1 MKQMIKYTL
10 AIATM
15 LLVTF
20 GAFAGGNATIIYKL
34 DGATSSAGGT
44 VTYSS
49 GTITVTPN
57 NGYYLEAADLTVYKT
72 INGQHAQTRNN
83 PSINAKLEVTA
94 SDPNADPS
102 TTTVY
107 TFTPLEDANYDYEI
121 TANFHQRISLT
132 DATVTTNGGTS
143 FVYTSEPIL
152 PEVTVVKNSTTLTKD
167 VDYKAFYKAETAT
180 GTITTDSINAGAKQ
194 IWVYGKGKYI
204 NQASIAYYTIEKAS
218 LTTVTLAQTE
228 PTYNGEEQT
237 VGISSVKAGDLVVSD
252 EWYEIDNSYPN
263 KGTNVGDYTVKVNA
277 KNVANNNFQGEAT
290 TTFEIKPKSIAET
303 TITLTQESFVYN
315 GQNQKPDVTEVKD
328 GQRAL
333 VLDQD
338 YTITANEGGTNA
350 GEYAVTI
357 AGKGNYNSQTSAIKN
372 FNITALETTPTVTLA
387 ETSFVYNGTERK
399 PGVTVTVVLTQGA
412 NPIELTT
419 DDYDVAYSDN
429 VNVGENMAKA
439 TVTLKRNYVGQNT
452 ATFSITPKSIANVT
466 ISDIEDQ
473 TYTGNAIQ
481 PTVVVKDGENT
492 LEKETDYTVSYS
504 DNVNAALSTAT
515 EHAPTVI
522 ITGKGNYDSQTT
534 AKKTFTIGKADPMLE
549 FSPAETSI
557 TIGKESEFTKPK
569 LTTTPE
575 GLSVTYASMNTEI
588 ATVNVSTGDITPVAA
603 GETEITAT
611 FAGNDNYNDG
621 IAHYLLT
628 VNPKTADL
636 KYSAESVEITY
647 GEEWTQPTLTN
658 PDNLEITY
666 ASSNTQV
673 ATVSEAGVVTIVA
686 AGETEISA
694 TSGDTKASY
703 HLTVKLANP
712 ELLWVDDD
720 QEVAEGMSYY
730 IGDYF
735 YGPKLKNPHQVKVKY
750 DSDDKKVAT
759 IDPETGV
766 IKVVGP
772 GDTKIKAIFESD
784 GRYSSQTVY
793 FVLVVK
799 EKYNLWVG
807 STQVSSENHKDIL
820 GDGHF
825 FFDEESKWL
834 VITSNTEPKVIES
847 RMSDLTIYINGG
859 SKLERIWFNNEG
871 NAENTGKLYFTS
883 YMNIPGSIDFSTSDA
898 NGVIS
903 GFSSIGLDEDA
914 FLYLLDPTDGSYT
927 GGKLVTKDGTTA
939 QVATIGQY
947 LKPLANGSTVT
958 FPSGKYDTEDLTNK
972 VIDNILNTLI
982 QHTGDSDEDDD
993 YFDSAE
999 SAIIL
1004 NNLNT
1009 TSGITLLMDNIEKGE
1024 LIPGSEEYAV
1034 KFRGGLTFMVPD
1046 GEGTITLN
1054 VKTEAGYKLML
1065 MIGQSEPKEI
1075 VQTEQGEVSFDY
1087 NVEKPTYCCLYL
1099 VQDAATSRGTRI
1111 GKRDKHHGSIQSVR
1125 VLAQKSSLNPLG
1137 EISGFPDS
1145 KTPEVEIGS
1154 EETTGIKEIKID
1166 NTTNDPVSDDN
1177 RWFDMQGRQ
1186 IEKPTKAGI
1195 YIQNRKKIVI
1205 R

>member
-1 MKQMIKYTL
+1 MKQMIKYTF
-10 AIATM
+10 AIVTM
-15 LLVTF
+15 LLVSLGAKADGKITVNGTVVYDVQGTSQNAYTSTEGTVSASIDNSRLVTLTITPAEGYFVMKDNITAVKTIDGSNAQTRTPGVNTPLDITGDDIVIGPTAKTYTF
-20 GAFAGGNATIIYKL
+20 TMPDNAYDVEVTVNFQAIIDITNATITLSETSYTYDGTEKKPSVSSVKL
-34 DGATSSAGGT
+34 SGAELNATYYTIDYSNNTNAGT
-44 VTYSS
+44 
-49 GTITVTPN
+49 
-57 NGYYLEAADLTVYKT
+57 
-72 INGQHAQTRNN
+72 
-83 PSINAKLEVTA
+83 
-94 SDPNADPS
+94 
-102 TTTVY
+102 
-107 TFTPLEDANYDYEI
+107 
-121 TANFHQRISLT
+121 
-132 DATVTTNGGTS
+132 ATVT
-143 FVYTSEPIL
+143 
-152 PEVTVVKNSTTLTKD
+152 VTGSGIYKN
-167 VDYKAFYKAETAT
+167 AATAT
-180 GTITTDSINAGAKQ
+180 F
-194 IWVYGKGKYI
+194 
-204 NQASIAYYTIEKAS
+204 TIEKAS
-218 LTTVTLAQTE
+218 LTTLTLAQTE
-228 PTYNGEEQT
+228 LTYNGQEQT
-237 VGISSVKAGDLVVSD
+237 VSISSVKAGDLVVSD

-263 KGTNVGDYTVKVNA
+263 KGTNVGEYTVKVNA
-277 KNVANNNFQGEAT
+277 KNVANNNFQGKAT
-290 TTFEIKPKSIAET
+290 TTFEIKAKSIADA

-328 GQRAL
+328 GERSL

-338 YTITANEGGTNA
+338 YTITNDGGTNA
-350 GEYAVTI
+350 GEYTVTI
-357 AGKGNYNSQTSAIKN
+357 AGKGNYNSQT
-372 FNITALETTPTVTLA
+372 TASKKFT
-387 ETSFVYNGTERK
+387 
-399 PGVTVTVVLTQGA
+399 
-412 NPIELTT
+412 
-419 DDYDVAYSDN
+419 
-429 VNVGENMAKA
+429 
-439 TVTLKRNYVGQNT
+439 
-452 ATFSITPKSIANVT
+452 ITPKSIANVT

-504 DNVNAALSTAT
+504 DNVNASLSTAT

-621 IAHYLLT
+621 IAHYMLT

-898 NGVIS
+898 SGVIS

-927 GGKLVTKDGTTA
+927 GGKLVTKDGATA

-982 QHTGDSDEDDD
+982 QHAGDSDEDDD

-1009 TSGITLLMDNIEKGE
+1009 TSGITLLMDNVEKGD

-1075 VQTEQGEVSFDY
+1075 IQTERGEVSFDY

-1145 KTPEVEIGS
+1145 KTPEVEIGN

-1166 NTTNDPVSDDN
+1166 NTTNDPVNDDN

-1195 YIQNRKKIVI
+1195 YIQNKRKVIVK
-1205 R
+1205 

>member
-1 MKQMIKYTL
+1 MKQMIKYTF
-10 AIATM
+10 AIVTM
-15 LLVTF
+15 LLVSL
-20 GAFAGGNATIIYKL
+20 GAKA
-34 DGATSSAGGT
+34 DGKITVNGT
-44 VTYSS
+44 VVYDVQGTSQNAYTSTEGTVS
-49 GTITVTPN
+49 ASIDNSRLVTLTITPAE
-57 NGYYLEAADLTVYKT
+57 GYFVMKDNISAVKT
-72 INGQHAQTRNN
+72 IDGSYAQTRTPGVNT
-83 PSINAKLEVTA
+83 PLDITGDDIVIGPTAKT
-94 SDPNADPS
+94 
-102 TTTVY
+102 Y
-107 TFTPLEDANYDYEI
+107 TFTMPDNAYDVEVTVNFQAIIDI
-121 TANFHQRISLT
+121 TNASITLSETSYTYDGTEKKPSVSSVKLSGAELNATYYTIDYSNNT
-132 DATVTTNGGTS
+132 NAGTATVT
-143 FVYTSEPIL
+143 
-152 PEVTVVKNSTTLTKD
+152 VTGSGIYKN
-167 VDYKAFYKAETAT
+167 AATAT
-180 GTITTDSINAGAKQ
+180 F
-194 IWVYGKGKYI
+194 
-204 NQASIAYYTIEKAS
+204 TIEKAS
-218 LTTVTLAQTE
+218 LTTLTLAQTE
-228 PTYNGEEQT
+228 LTYNGQEQT
-237 VGISSVKAGDLVVSD
+237 VSISSVKAGDLVVSD

-263 KGTNVGDYTVKVNA
+263 KGTNVGEYTVKVNA

-290 TTFEIKPKSIAET
+290 TTFEIKAKSIADA

-328 GQRAL
+328 GERSL

-338 YTITANEGGTNA
+338 YTITNDGGTNA
-350 GEYAVTI
+350 GEYTVTI
-357 AGKGNYNSQTSAIKN
+357 AGKGNYNSQT
-372 FNITALETTPTVTLA
+372 TASKKFT
-387 ETSFVYNGTERK
+387 
-399 PGVTVTVVLTQGA
+399 
-412 NPIELTT
+412 
-419 DDYDVAYSDN
+419 
-429 VNVGENMAKA
+429 
-439 TVTLKRNYVGQNT
+439 
-452 ATFSITPKSIANVT
+452 ITPKSIANVT

-504 DNVNAALSTAT
+504 DNVNASLSTAT

-621 IAHYLLT
+621 IAHYMLT

-898 NGVIS
+898 SGVIS

-927 GGKLVTKDGTTA
+927 GGKLVTKDGATA

-982 QHTGDSDEDDD
+982 QHAGDSDEDDD

-1009 TSGITLLMDNIEKGE
+1009 TSDITLLMDNVEKGD

-1075 VQTEQGEVSFDY
+1075 IQTERGEVSFDY

-1166 NTTNDPVSDDN
+1166 NTTNDPVNDDN

-1195 YIQNRKKIVI
+1195 YIQNKRKVIVK
-1205 R
+1205 

>member
-1 MKQMIKYTL
+1 MKQMIKYTF
-10 AIATM
+10 AIVTM
-15 LLVTF
+15 LLVSL
-20 GAFAGGNATIIYKL
+20 GAKA
-34 DGATSSAGGT
+34 DGKITVNGT
-44 VTYSS
+44 VVYDVQGTSQNAYTSTEGTVS
-49 GTITVTPN
+49 ASIDNSRLVTLTITPAE
-57 NGYYLEAADLTVYKT
+57 GYFVMKDNITAVKT
-72 INGQHAQTRNN
+72 IDGSYAQTRTPGVNT
-83 PSINAKLEVTA
+83 PLDITGDDVVIGPTAKT
-94 SDPNADPS
+94 
-102 TTTVY
+102 Y
-107 TFTPLEDANYDYEI
+107 TFTMPDNAYDVEVTVDFLAIIDI
-121 TANFHQRISLT
+121 TNASITLSETSYTYDGTEKKPSISSVKLSGGELNAT
-132 DATVTTNGGTS
+132 YYTIDYSNNTNAGTATVT
-143 FVYTSEPIL
+143 
-152 PEVTVVKNSTTLTKD
+152 VTGSGIYKN
-167 VDYKAFYKAETAT
+167 AATAT
-180 GTITTDSINAGAKQ
+180 F
-194 IWVYGKGKYI
+194 
-204 NQASIAYYTIEKAS
+204 TIEKAN
-218 LTTVTLAQTE
+218 LTTVTLAQTDL
-228 PTYNGEEQT
+228 TYNGEEQT
-237 VGISSVKAGDLVVSD
+237 VGINSVKAGDLVVSD

-290 TTFEIKPKSIAET
+290 TTFEIKSKSIANA

-315 GQNQKPDVTEVKD
+315 GQDQKPDVIEVKD

-338 YTITANEGGTNA
+338 YTITNDGGTNV
-350 GEYAVTI
+350 GEYTVTI
-357 AGKGNYNSQTSAIKN
+357 AGKGNYDSQT
-372 FNITALETTPTVTLA
+372 TASKKFT
-387 ETSFVYNGTERK
+387 
-399 PGVTVTVVLTQGA
+399 
-412 NPIELTT
+412 
-419 DDYDVAYSDN
+419 
-429 VNVGENMAKA
+429 
-439 TVTLKRNYVGQNT
+439 
-452 ATFSITPKSIANVT
+452 ITPKSIANVT

-549 FSPAETSI
+549 FSPTETSI

-569 LTTTPE
+569 LSTTPE

-588 ATVNVSTGDITPVAA
+588 ATVNASTGDITPVAA

-621 IAHYLLT
+621 IAHYMLT

-898 NGVIS
+898 SGVIS

-914 FLYLLDPTDGSYT
+914 FLYLLDPTEGSYT
-927 GGKLVTKDGTTA
+927 GGKLVTKDGATA

-972 VIDNILNTLI
+972 VVDNILNTLI

-1075 VQTEQGEVSFDY
+1075 VQTELGEVSFDY

-1099 VQDAATSRGTRI
+1099 VQDAAASRGTRI

-1166 NTTNDPVSDDN
+1166 NTTNDPVNDDN

>member
-1 MKQMIKYTL
+1 MKQMMKYTF
-10 AIATM
+10 AIVTL
-15 LLVTF
+15 LLVSLGAKADGKITVNGTVVYDVQGTSQNAYTSTEGTVSASIDNSRVVTLTITPAEGYFVMKDNITAVKTIDGSNAQTRTPGVNTPLDITGDDVVIGPTAKTYTF
-20 GAFAGGNATIIYKL
+20 TMPDNVYDVEVTVNFQAIIDITNATITLSETSYTYDGTEKKPSVSSVKL
-34 DGATSSAGGT
+34 SGAELNATYYTIGYSNNTNAGT
-44 VTYSS
+44 
-49 GTITVTPN
+49 
-57 NGYYLEAADLTVYKT
+57 
-72 INGQHAQTRNN
+72 
-83 PSINAKLEVTA
+83 
-94 SDPNADPS
+94 
-102 TTTVY
+102 
-107 TFTPLEDANYDYEI
+107 
-121 TANFHQRISLT
+121 
-132 DATVTTNGGTS
+132 ATVT
-143 FVYTSEPIL
+143 
-152 PEVTVVKNSTTLTKD
+152 VTGSGIYKN
-167 VDYKAFYKAETAT
+167 AATAT
-180 GTITTDSINAGAKQ
+180 F
-194 IWVYGKGKYI
+194 
-204 NQASIAYYTIEKAS
+204 TIEKAN
-218 LTTVTLAQTE
+218 LTTVTLAQTDL
-228 PTYNGEEQT
+228 TYNGEEQT

-290 TTFEIKPKSIAET
+290 TTFEIKPKSIAEA

-350 GEYAVTI
+350 GEYTVTI
-357 AGKGNYNSQTSAIKN
+357 AGKGNYNSQT
-372 FNITALETTPTVTLA
+372 TASKKFT
-387 ETSFVYNGTERK
+387 
-399 PGVTVTVVLTQGA
+399 
-412 NPIELTT
+412 
-419 DDYDVAYSDN
+419 
-429 VNVGENMAKA
+429 
-439 TVTLKRNYVGQNT
+439 
-452 ATFSITPKSIANVT
+452 ITPKSIANVT

-621 IAHYLLT
+621 IAHYMLT

-898 NGVIS
+898 SGVIS

-914 FLYLLDPTDGSYT
+914 FLYLLDPTEGSYT
-927 GGKLVTKDGTTA
+927 GGKLVTKDGATA

-999 SAIIL
+999 SAIVL

-1166 NTTNDPVSDDN
+1166 NTTNDPVNEDN

>member
-1 MKQMIKYTL
+1 MKQMIKYTF
-10 AIATM
+10 AIVTM
-15 LLVTF
+15 LLVSL
-20 GAFAGGNATIIYKL
+20 GAKA
-34 DGATSSAGGT
+34 DGKITVNGT
-44 VTYSS
+44 VVYDVQGTSQNAYTSTEGTVS
-49 GTITVTPN
+49 ASIDNSRLVTLTITPAE
-57 NGYYLEAADLTVYKT
+57 GYFVMKDNISAVKT
-72 INGQHAQTRNN
+72 IDGSYAQTRTPGVNT
-83 PSINAKLEVTA
+83 PLDITGDDIVIGPTAKT
-94 SDPNADPS
+94 
-102 TTTVY
+102 Y
-107 TFTPLEDANYDYEI
+107 TFTMPDNAYDVEVTVNFQAIIDI
-121 TANFHQRISLT
+121 TNASITLSETSYTYDGTEKKPSVSSVKLSGAELNATYYTIDYSNNT
-132 DATVTTNGGTS
+132 NAGTATVT
-143 FVYTSEPIL
+143 
-152 PEVTVVKNSTTLTKD
+152 VTGSGIYKN
-167 VDYKAFYKAETAT
+167 AATAT
-180 GTITTDSINAGAKQ
+180 F
-194 IWVYGKGKYI
+194 
-204 NQASIAYYTIEKAS
+204 TIEKAS
-218 LTTVTLAQTE
+218 LTTLTLAQTE
-228 PTYNGEEQT
+228 LTYNGQEQT
-237 VGISSVKAGDLVVSD
+237 VSISSVKAGDLVVSD

-263 KGTNVGDYTVKVNA
+263 KGTNVGEYTVKVNA

-290 TTFEIKPKSIAET
+290 TTFEIKAKSIADA

-328 GQRAL
+328 GERSL

-338 YTITANEGGTNA
+338 YTITNDGGTNA
-350 GEYAVTI
+350 GEYTVTI
-357 AGKGNYNSQTSAIKN
+357 AGKGNYNSQT
-372 FNITALETTPTVTLA
+372 TASKKFT
-387 ETSFVYNGTERK
+387 
-399 PGVTVTVVLTQGA
+399 
-412 NPIELTT
+412 
-419 DDYDVAYSDN
+419 
-429 VNVGENMAKA
+429 
-439 TVTLKRNYVGQNT
+439 
-452 ATFSITPKSIANVT
+452 ITPKSIANVT

-504 DNVNAALSTAT
+504 DNVNASLSTAT

-621 IAHYLLT
+621 IAHYMLT

-898 NGVIS
+898 SGVIS

-927 GGKLVTKDGTTA
+927 GGKLVTKDGATA

-982 QHTGDSDEDDD
+982 QHAGDSDEDDD

-1009 TSGITLLMDNIEKGE
+1009 TSDITLLMDNVEKGD

-1075 VQTEQGEVSFDY
+1075 IQTERGEVSFDY

-1145 KTPEVEIGS
+1145 KTPEVEIGN

-1166 NTTNDPVSDDN
+1166 NTTNDPVNDDN

-1195 YIQNRKKIVI
+1195 YIQNKRKVIVK
-1205 R
+1205 

>member
-1 MKQMIKYTL
+1 MKQMMKYTFAIVTLLLVSLGAKADGKITVNGTVVYDVQGTSQNAYTSTEGTVSASIDNSRVVTLTITPAEGYFVMKDNISAVKTIDGSYAQTRTPGVNTPLDITGDDIVIGPTAKTYTFTMPDNAYDVEVTVDFL
-10 AIATM
+10 AIIDIT
-15 LLVTF
+15 
-20 GAFAGGNATIIYKL
+20 NATITLSETSYTYDGTEKKPSVSSVKL
-34 DGATSSAGGT
+34 SGAELNATYYTIDYSNNTNAGT
-44 VTYSS
+44 
-49 GTITVTPN
+49 
-57 NGYYLEAADLTVYKT
+57 
-72 INGQHAQTRNN
+72 
-83 PSINAKLEVTA
+83 
-94 SDPNADPS
+94 
-102 TTTVY
+102 
-107 TFTPLEDANYDYEI
+107 
-121 TANFHQRISLT
+121 
-132 DATVTTNGGTS
+132 ATVT
-143 FVYTSEPIL
+143 
-152 PEVTVVKNSTTLTKD
+152 VTGSGIYKNAS
-167 VDYKAFYKAETAT
+167 TAT
-180 GTITTDSINAGAKQ
+180 F
-194 IWVYGKGKYI
+194 
-204 NQASIAYYTIEKAS
+204 TIEKAS
-218 LTTVTLAQTE
+218 LTTLTLAQTE
-228 PTYNGEEQT
+228 LTYNGQEQT
-237 VGISSVKAGDLVVSD
+237 VSISSVKAGDLVVSD

-263 KGTNVGDYTVKVNA
+263 KGTNVGEYTVKVNA

-290 TTFEIKPKSIAET
+290 TTFEIKAKSIADA

-328 GQRAL
+328 GERSL

-338 YTITANEGGTNA
+338 YTITNDGGTNA
-350 GEYAVTI
+350 GEYTVTI
-357 AGKGNYNSQTSAIKN
+357 AGKGNYNSQT
-372 FNITALETTPTVTLA
+372 TASKKFT
-387 ETSFVYNGTERK
+387 
-399 PGVTVTVVLTQGA
+399 
-412 NPIELTT
+412 
-419 DDYDVAYSDN
+419 
-429 VNVGENMAKA
+429 
-439 TVTLKRNYVGQNT
+439 
-452 ATFSITPKSIANVT
+452 ITPKSIANVT

-504 DNVNAALSTAT
+504 DNVNASLSTAT

-621 IAHYLLT
+621 IAHYMLT

-898 NGVIS
+898 SGVIS

-927 GGKLVTKDGTTA
+927 GGKLVTKDGATA

-982 QHTGDSDEDDD
+982 QHAGDSDEDDD

-1009 TSGITLLMDNIEKGE
+1009 TSGITLLMDNVEKGD

-1075 VQTEQGEVSFDY
+1075 IQTERGEVSFDY

-1145 KTPEVEIGS
+1145 KTPEVEIGN

-1166 NTTNDPVSDDN
+1166 NTTNDPVNDDN

-1195 YIQNRKKIVI
+1195 YIQNKRKVIVK
-1205 R
+1205 

>member
-1 MKQMIKYTL
+1 MKQMIKYTF
-10 AIATM
+10 AIVTM
-15 LLVTF
+15 LLVSLGAKADGKITVNGTVVYDVQGTSQNAYTSTEGTVSASIDNSRLVTLTITPAEGYFVMKDNITAVKTIDGSNAQTRTPGINTPLAITGDDVVIGPTAKTYTF
-20 GAFAGGNATIIYKL
+20 TMPDNAYDVEVTVDFLAIIDITNATITLSETSYTYDGTEKKPSVSSVKL
-34 DGATSSAGGT
+34 SGGELNATYYTIDYSNNTNAGT
-44 VTYSS
+44 
-49 GTITVTPN
+49 
-57 NGYYLEAADLTVYKT
+57 
-72 INGQHAQTRNN
+72 
-83 PSINAKLEVTA
+83 
-94 SDPNADPS
+94 
-102 TTTVY
+102 
-107 TFTPLEDANYDYEI
+107 
-121 TANFHQRISLT
+121 
-132 DATVTTNGGTS
+132 ATVT
-143 FVYTSEPIL
+143 
-152 PEVTVVKNSTTLTKD
+152 VTGSGIYKN
-167 VDYKAFYKAETAT
+167 AATAT
-180 GTITTDSINAGAKQ
+180 F
-194 IWVYGKGKYI
+194 
-204 NQASIAYYTIEKAS
+204 TIEKAN
-218 LTTVTLAQTE
+218 LTTVTLAQTDL
-228 PTYNGEEQT
+228 TYNGEEQT

-290 TTFEIKPKSIAET
+290 TTFEIKPKSIAEA

-350 GEYAVTI
+350 GEYTVTI
-357 AGKGNYNSQTSAIKN
+357 AGKGNYNSQT
-372 FNITALETTPTVTLA
+372 TASKKFT
-387 ETSFVYNGTERK
+387 
-399 PGVTVTVVLTQGA
+399 
-412 NPIELTT
+412 
-419 DDYDVAYSDN
+419 
-429 VNVGENMAKA
+429 
-439 TVTLKRNYVGQNT
+439 
-452 ATFSITPKSIANVT
+452 ITPKSIANVT

-621 IAHYLLT
+621 IAHYMLT

-673 ATVSEAGVVTIVA
+673 ATVSEADVVTIVA

-898 NGVIS
+898 SGVIS

-927 GGKLVTKDGTTA
+927 GGKLVTKDGATA

-1166 NTTNDPVSDDN
+1166 NTTNDPVNDDN

-1195 YIQNRKKIVI
+1195 YIQNKRKVIVK
-1205 R
+1205 

>member
-1 MKQMIKYTL
+1 MKQMIKYTF
-10 AIATM
+10 AIVTM
-15 LLVTF
+15 LLVSLGAKADGKITVNGTVVYDVQGTSQNAYTSTEGTVSASIDNSRLVTLTITPAEGYFVMKDNITAVKTIDGSNAQTRTPGINTPLAITGDDVVIGPTAKTYTF
-20 GAFAGGNATIIYKL
+20 TMPDNAYDVEVTVDFLAIIDITNATITLSETSYTYDGTEKKPSVSSVKL
-34 DGATSSAGGT
+34 SGGELNATYYTIDYSNNTNAGT
-44 VTYSS
+44 
-49 GTITVTPN
+49 
-57 NGYYLEAADLTVYKT
+57 
-72 INGQHAQTRNN
+72 
-83 PSINAKLEVTA
+83 
-94 SDPNADPS
+94 
-102 TTTVY
+102 
-107 TFTPLEDANYDYEI
+107 
-121 TANFHQRISLT
+121 
-132 DATVTTNGGTS
+132 ATVT
-143 FVYTSEPIL
+143 
-152 PEVTVVKNSTTLTKD
+152 VTGSGIYKN
-167 VDYKAFYKAETAT
+167 AATAT
-180 GTITTDSINAGAKQ
+180 F
-194 IWVYGKGKYI
+194 
-204 NQASIAYYTIEKAS
+204 TIEKAN
-218 LTTVTLAQTE
+218 LTTVTLAQTDL
-228 PTYNGEEQT
+228 TYNGEEQT

-290 TTFEIKPKSIAET
+290 TTFEIKPKSIAEA

-350 GEYAVTI
+350 GEYTVTI
-357 AGKGNYNSQTSAIKN
+357 AGKGNYNSQT
-372 FNITALETTPTVTLA
+372 TASKKFT
-387 ETSFVYNGTERK
+387 
-399 PGVTVTVVLTQGA
+399 
-412 NPIELTT
+412 
-419 DDYDVAYSDN
+419 
-429 VNVGENMAKA
+429 
-439 TVTLKRNYVGQNT
+439 
-452 ATFSITPKSIANVT
+452 ITPKSIANVT

-621 IAHYLLT
+621 IAHYMLT

-898 NGVIS
+898 SGVIS

-914 FLYLLDPTDGSYT
+914 FLYLLDPTEGSYT
-927 GGKLVTKDGTTA
+927 GGKLVTKDGATA

-1195 YIQNRKKIVI
+1195 YIQNKRKVIVK
-1205 R
+1205 

>member
-1 MKQMIKYTL
+1 MKQMIKYTF
-10 AIATM
+10 AIVTM
-15 LLVTF
+15 LLVSL
-20 GAFAGGNATIIYKL
+20 GAKA
-34 DGATSSAGGT
+34 DGKITVNGT
-44 VTYSS
+44 VVYDVKGTSQNAYTSTEGTVS
-49 GTITVTPN
+49 ASIDNSRLVTLTITPAE
-57 NGYYLEAADLTVYKT
+57 GYFVMKDNITAVKT
-72 INGQHAQTRNN
+72 IDGSKAQTRT
-83 PSINAKLEVTA
+83 PGVSTPLDITGDDIVIGPTAKT
-94 SDPNADPS
+94 
-102 TTTVY
+102 Y
-107 TFTPLEDANYDYEI
+107 TFTMPDNAYDVEVTVDFQAIIDI
-121 TANFHQRISLT
+121 TNASITLSETSYTYDGTEKKPSVSSVKLSGAELNATYYTIDYSNNT
-132 DATVTTNGGTS
+132 NAGTATVT
-143 FVYTSEPIL
+143 
-152 PEVTVVKNSTTLTKD
+152 VTGSGIYKN
-167 VDYKAFYKAETAT
+167 AATAT
-180 GTITTDSINAGAKQ
+180 F
-194 IWVYGKGKYI
+194 
-204 NQASIAYYTIEKAS
+204 TIEKAS
-218 LTTVTLAQTE
+218 LTTLTLAQTE
-228 PTYNGEEQT
+228 LTYNGQEQT
-237 VGISSVKAGDLVVSD
+237 VSISSVKAGDLVVSD

-263 KGTNVGDYTVKVNA
+263 KGTNVGEYTVKVNA

-290 TTFEIKPKSIAET
+290 TTFEIKAKSIADA

-328 GQRAL
+328 GERSL

-338 YTITANEGGTNA
+338 YTITNDGGTNA
-350 GEYAVTI
+350 GEYTVTI
-357 AGKGNYNSQTSAIKN
+357 AGKGNYNSQT
-372 FNITALETTPTVTLA
+372 TASKKFT
-387 ETSFVYNGTERK
+387 
-399 PGVTVTVVLTQGA
+399 
-412 NPIELTT
+412 
-419 DDYDVAYSDN
+419 
-429 VNVGENMAKA
+429 
-439 TVTLKRNYVGQNT
+439 
-452 ATFSITPKSIANVT
+452 ITPKSIANVT

-504 DNVNAALSTAT
+504 DNVNASLSTAT

-621 IAHYLLT
+621 IAHYMLT

-898 NGVIS
+898 SGVIS

-927 GGKLVTKDGTTA
+927 GGKLVTKDGATA

-982 QHTGDSDEDDD
+982 QHAGDSDEDDD

-1009 TSGITLLMDNIEKGE
+1009 TSDITLLMDNVEKGD

-1075 VQTEQGEVSFDY
+1075 IQTERGEVSFDY

-1145 KTPEVEIGS
+1145 KTPEVEIGN

-1166 NTTNDPVSDDN
+1166 NTTNDPVNDDN

-1195 YIQNRKKIVI
+1195 YIQNKRKVIVK
-1205 R
+1205 

>member
-1 MKQMIKYTL
+1 MKQMIKYTF
-10 AIATM
+10 AIVTM
-15 LLVTF
+15 LLVSL
-20 GAFAGGNATIIYKL
+20 GAKA
-34 DGATSSAGGT
+34 DGKITVNGT
-44 VTYSS
+44 VVYDVQGTSQNAYTSTEGTVS
-49 GTITVTPN
+49 ASIDNSRLVTLTITPVE
-57 NGYYLEAADLTVYKT
+57 GYFVMKDNITAVKT
-72 INGQHAQTRNN
+72 IDGSKAQTRT
-83 PSINAKLEVTA
+83 PGVSTPLDITGDDIVIGPTAKT
-94 SDPNADPS
+94 
-102 TTTVY
+102 Y
-107 TFTPLEDANYDYEI
+107 TFTMPDNAYDVEVTVNFQAIIDI
-121 TANFHQRISLT
+121 TNASITLSETSYTYDGTEKKPSVSSVKLSGAELNATYYTIGYSNNT
-132 DATVTTNGGTS
+132 NAGTATVT
-143 FVYTSEPIL
+143 
-152 PEVTVVKNSTTLTKD
+152 VTGSGIYKN
-167 VDYKAFYKAETAT
+167 AATAT
-180 GTITTDSINAGAKQ
+180 F
-194 IWVYGKGKYI
+194 
-204 NQASIAYYTIEKAS
+204 TIEKAN
-218 LTTVTLAQTE
+218 LTTVTLAQTDL
-228 PTYNGEEQT
+228 TYNGEEQT
-237 VGISSVKAGDLVVSD
+237 VGINSVKAGDLVVSD

-290 TTFEIKPKSIAET
+290 TTFEIKSKSIANA

-315 GQNQKPDVTEVKD
+315 GQDQKPDVIEVKD

-338 YTITANEGGTNA
+338 YTITNDGGTNV
-350 GEYAVTI
+350 GEYTVTI
-357 AGKGNYNSQTSAIKN
+357 AGKGNYDSQT
-372 FNITALETTPTVTLA
+372 TASKKFT
-387 ETSFVYNGTERK
+387 
-399 PGVTVTVVLTQGA
+399 
-412 NPIELTT
+412 
-419 DDYDVAYSDN
+419 
-429 VNVGENMAKA
+429 
-439 TVTLKRNYVGQNT
+439 
-452 ATFSITPKSIANVT
+452 ITPKSIANVT

-504 DNVNAALSTAT
+504 DNVNAALATAT

-549 FSPAETSI
+549 FSPAEASI

-588 ATVNVSTGDITPVAA
+588 ATVNASTGDITPVAA

-611 FAGNDNYNDG
+611 FAGNDNYYDG
-621 IAHYLLT
+621 IAHYMLT

-666 ASSNTQV
+666 ASSNTEV

-703 HLTVKLANP
+703 HLTVKLADP
-712 ELLWVDDD
+712 ELRWVDDD

-825 FFDEESKWL
+825 FYDKENKWL

-898 NGVIS
+898 SGVIS

-914 FLYLLDPTDGSYT
+914 FLYLLDPTEGSYT
-927 GGKLVTKDGTTA
+927 GGKLVTKDGATA

-1166 NTTNDPVSDDN
+1166 NTTNDPVNDDN

>member
-1 MKQMIKYTL
+1 MKQMIKYTF
-10 AIATM
+10 AIVTM
-15 LLVTF
+15 LLVSLGAKADGKITVNGTVVYDVQGTSQNAYTSTEGTVSASIDNSRLVTLTITPAEGYFVMKDNITAVKTIDGSNAQTRTPGINTPLAITGDDVVIGPTAKTYTF
-20 GAFAGGNATIIYKL
+20 TMPDNAYDVEVTVDFLAIIDITNATITLSETSYTYDGTEKKPSVSSVKL
-34 DGATSSAGGT
+34 SGGELNATYYTIDYSNNTNAGT
-44 VTYSS
+44 
-49 GTITVTPN
+49 
-57 NGYYLEAADLTVYKT
+57 
-72 INGQHAQTRNN
+72 
-83 PSINAKLEVTA
+83 
-94 SDPNADPS
+94 
-102 TTTVY
+102 
-107 TFTPLEDANYDYEI
+107 
-121 TANFHQRISLT
+121 
-132 DATVTTNGGTS
+132 ATVT
-143 FVYTSEPIL
+143 
-152 PEVTVVKNSTTLTKD
+152 VTGSGIYKN
-167 VDYKAFYKAETAT
+167 AATAT
-180 GTITTDSINAGAKQ
+180 F
-194 IWVYGKGKYI
+194 
-204 NQASIAYYTIEKAS
+204 TIEKAN
-218 LTTVTLAQTE
+218 LTTVTLAQTDL
-228 PTYNGEEQT
+228 TYNGEEQT

-290 TTFEIKPKSIAET
+290 TTFEIKPKSIAEA

-350 GEYAVTI
+350 GEYTVTI
-357 AGKGNYNSQTSAIKN
+357 AGKGNYNSQT
-372 FNITALETTPTVTLA
+372 TASKKFT
-387 ETSFVYNGTERK
+387 
-399 PGVTVTVVLTQGA
+399 
-412 NPIELTT
+412 
-419 DDYDVAYSDN
+419 
-429 VNVGENMAKA
+429 
-439 TVTLKRNYVGQNT
+439 
-452 ATFSITPKSIANVT
+452 ITPKSIANVT

-621 IAHYLLT
+621 IAHYMLT

-898 NGVIS
+898 SGVIS

-927 GGKLVTKDGTTA
+927 GGKLVTKDGATA

-1166 NTTNDPVSDDN
+1166 NTTNDPINDDN

-1195 YIQNRKKIVI
+1195 YIQNKRKVIVK
-1205 R
+1205 

>member
-1 MKQMIKYTL
+1 MKQMIKYTF
-10 AIATM
+10 AIVTM
-15 LLVTF
+15 LLVSLGAKADGKITVNGTVVYDVQGTSQNAYTSTEGTVSASIDNSRLVTLTITPAEGYFVMKDNITAVKTIDGSNAQTRTPGINTPLAITGDDVVIGPTAKTYTF
-20 GAFAGGNATIIYKL
+20 TMPDNAYDVEVTVDFLAIIDITNATITLSETSYTYDGTEKKPSVSSVKL
-34 DGATSSAGGT
+34 SGGELNATYYTIDYSNNTNAGT
-44 VTYSS
+44 
-49 GTITVTPN
+49 
-57 NGYYLEAADLTVYKT
+57 
-72 INGQHAQTRNN
+72 
-83 PSINAKLEVTA
+83 
-94 SDPNADPS
+94 
-102 TTTVY
+102 
-107 TFTPLEDANYDYEI
+107 
-121 TANFHQRISLT
+121 
-132 DATVTTNGGTS
+132 ATVT
-143 FVYTSEPIL
+143 
-152 PEVTVVKNSTTLTKD
+152 VTGSGIYKN
-167 VDYKAFYKAETAT
+167 AATAT
-180 GTITTDSINAGAKQ
+180 F
-194 IWVYGKGKYI
+194 
-204 NQASIAYYTIEKAS
+204 TIEKAN
-218 LTTVTLAQTE
+218 LTTVTLAQTDL
-228 PTYNGEEQT
+228 TYNGEEQT

-290 TTFEIKPKSIAET
+290 TTFEIKPKSIAEA

-350 GEYAVTI
+350 GEYTVTI
-357 AGKGNYNSQTSAIKN
+357 AGKGNYNSQT
-372 FNITALETTPTVTLA
+372 TASKKFT
-387 ETSFVYNGTERK
+387 
-399 PGVTVTVVLTQGA
+399 
-412 NPIELTT
+412 
-419 DDYDVAYSDN
+419 
-429 VNVGENMAKA
+429 
-439 TVTLKRNYVGQNT
+439 
-452 ATFSITPKSIANVT
+452 ITPKSIANVT

-621 IAHYLLT
+621 IAHYMLT

-898 NGVIS
+898 SGVIS

-927 GGKLVTKDGTTA
+927 GGKLVTKDGATA

-1075 VQTEQGEVSFDY
+1075 VQTERGEVSFDY

-1166 NTTNDPVSDDN
+1166 NTTNDPVNDDN

-1195 YIQNRKKIVI
+1195 YIQNKRKVIVK
-1205 R
+1205 

>member
-1 MKQMIKYTL
+1 MKQMIKYTF
-10 AIATM
+10 AIVTM
-15 LLVTF
+15 LLVSL
-20 GAFAGGNATIIYKL
+20 GAKA
-34 DGATSSAGGT
+34 DGKITVNGT
-44 VTYSS
+44 VVYDVQGTSQNAYTSTEGTVS
-49 GTITVTPN
+49 ASIDNSRLVTLTITPAE
-57 NGYYLEAADLTVYKT
+57 GYFVMKDNISAVKT
-72 INGQHAQTRNN
+72 IDGSNAQTRT
-83 PSINAKLEVTA
+83 PGVSTPLDITGDDVVIGPTAKT
-94 SDPNADPS
+94 
-102 TTTVY
+102 Y
-107 TFTPLEDANYDYEI
+107 TFTMPDNAYDVEVTVDFLAIIDI
-121 TANFHQRISLT
+121 TNASITLSETSYTYDGTEKKPSVSSVKLSGAELNATYYTIGYSNNT
-132 DATVTTNGGTS
+132 NAGTATVT
-143 FVYTSEPIL
+143 
-152 PEVTVVKNSTTLTKD
+152 VTGSGIYKN
-167 VDYKAFYKAETAT
+167 AAIAT
-180 GTITTDSINAGAKQ
+180 F
-194 IWVYGKGKYI
+194 
-204 NQASIAYYTIEKAS
+204 TIEKAN
-218 LTTVTLAQTE
+218 LTTVTLAQTDL
-228 PTYNGEEQT
+228 TYNGEEQT
-237 VGISSVKAGDLVVSD
+237 VGINSVKAGDLVVSD

-290 TTFEIKPKSIAET
+290 TTFEIKSKSIANA

-315 GQNQKPDVTEVKD
+315 GQDQKPDVIEVKD

-338 YTITANEGGTNA
+338 YTITNDGGTNV
-350 GEYAVTI
+350 GEYTVTI
-357 AGKGNYNSQTSAIKN
+357 AGKGNYDSQT
-372 FNITALETTPTVTLA
+372 TASKKFT
-387 ETSFVYNGTERK
+387 
-399 PGVTVTVVLTQGA
+399 
-412 NPIELTT
+412 
-419 DDYDVAYSDN
+419 
-429 VNVGENMAKA
+429 
-439 TVTLKRNYVGQNT
+439 
-452 ATFSITPKSIANVT
+452 ITPKSIANVT

-504 DNVNAALSTAT
+504 DNVNAALATAT

-549 FSPAETSI
+549 FSPAEASI

-588 ATVNVSTGDITPVAA
+588 ATVNASTGDITPVAA

-621 IAHYLLT
+621 IAHYMLT

-666 ASSNTQV
+666 ASSNTKV

-703 HLTVKLANP
+703 HLTVKLADP
-712 ELLWVDDD
+712 ELRWVDDD

-898 NGVIS
+898 SGVIS

-927 GGKLVTKDGTTA
+927 GGKLVTKDGATA

-982 QHTGDSDEDDD
+982 QHAGDSDEDDD

-1166 NTTNDPVSDDN
+1166 NTTNDPVNDDN

>member
-1 MKQMIKYTL
+1 MKQMMKYTF
-10 AIATM
+10 AIVTL
-15 LLVTF
+15 LLVSL
-20 GAFAGGNATIIYKL
+20 GAKA
-34 DGATSSAGGT
+34 DGKITVNGT
-44 VTYSS
+44 VVYDVQGTSQNAYTSTEGTVS
-49 GTITVTPN
+49 ASIDNSRLVTLTITPAE
-57 NGYYLEAADLTVYKT
+57 GYFVMKDNITAVKT
-72 INGQHAQTRNN
+72 IDGNNAQTRT
-83 PSINAKLEVTA
+83 PGVSTPLDITGDDVVIGPTAKT
-94 SDPNADPS
+94 
-102 TTTVY
+102 Y
-107 TFTPLEDANYDYEI
+107 TFTMPDNAYDVEVTVDFLAIIDI
-121 TANFHQRISLT
+121 TNTSITLSETSYTYDGTEKKPSVSSVKLSGAELNATYYTIDYSNNT
-132 DATVTTNGGTS
+132 NAGTATVT
-143 FVYTSEPIL
+143 
-152 PEVTVVKNSTTLTKD
+152 VTGSGIYKN
-167 VDYKAFYKAETAT
+167 AATAT
-180 GTITTDSINAGAKQ
+180 F
-194 IWVYGKGKYI
+194 
-204 NQASIAYYTIEKAS
+204 TIEKAN
-218 LTTVTLAQTE
+218 LTTVTLAQTDL
-228 PTYNGEEQT
+228 TYNGEEQT
-237 VGISSVKAGDLVVSD
+237 VGINSVKAGDLVVSD

-290 TTFEIKPKSIAET
+290 TTFEIKSKSIANA

-315 GQNQKPDVTEVKD
+315 GQDQKPDVIEVKD

-338 YTITANEGGTNA
+338 YTITNDGGTNV
-350 GEYAVTI
+350 GEYTVTI
-357 AGKGNYNSQTSAIKN
+357 AGKGNYDSQT
-372 FNITALETTPTVTLA
+372 TTSKKFT
-387 ETSFVYNGTERK
+387 
-399 PGVTVTVVLTQGA
+399 
-412 NPIELTT
+412 
-419 DDYDVAYSDN
+419 
-429 VNVGENMAKA
+429 
-439 TVTLKRNYVGQNT
+439 
-452 ATFSITPKSIANVT
+452 ITPKSIANVT

-575 GLSVTYASMNTEI
+575 GLSVTYASMNTGI

-621 IAHYLLT
+621 IAHYMLT

-898 NGVIS
+898 SGVIS

-927 GGKLVTKDGTTA
+927 GSKLVTKDGATA
-939 QVATIGQY
+939 QMATIGQY

-982 QHTGDSDEDDD
+982 QHAGDSDEDDD

-1075 VQTEQGEVSFDY
+1075 VQTERGEVSFDY

-1195 YIQNRKKIVI
+1195 YIQNKRKVIVK
-1205 R
+1205 

>member
-1 MKQMIKYTL
+1 MKQMMKYTF
-10 AIATM
+10 AIVTL
-15 LLVTF
+15 LLVSL
-20 GAFAGGNATIIYKL
+20 GAKA
-34 DGATSSAGGT
+34 DGKITVNGT
-44 VTYSS
+44 VVYDVQGTSQNAYTSTEGTVS
-49 GTITVTPN
+49 ASIDNSRLVTLTITPAE
-57 NGYYLEAADLTVYKT
+57 GYFVMKDNISAVKT
-72 INGQHAQTRNN
+72 IDGSYAQTRTPGVNT
-83 PSINAKLEVTA
+83 PLDITGDDIVIGPTAKT
-94 SDPNADPS
+94 
-102 TTTVY
+102 Y
-107 TFTPLEDANYDYEI
+107 TFTMPDNAYDVEVTVNFQAIIDI
-121 TANFHQRISLT
+121 TNASITLSETSYTYDGTEKKPSVSSVKLSGAELNATYYTIDYSNNT
-132 DATVTTNGGTS
+132 NAGTATVT
-143 FVYTSEPIL
+143 
-152 PEVTVVKNSTTLTKD
+152 VTGSGIYKN
-167 VDYKAFYKAETAT
+167 AATAT
-180 GTITTDSINAGAKQ
+180 F
-194 IWVYGKGKYI
+194 
-204 NQASIAYYTIEKAS
+204 TIEKAS
-218 LTTVTLAQTE
+218 LTTLTLAQTE
-228 PTYNGEEQT
+228 LTYNGQEQT
-237 VGISSVKAGDLVVSD
+237 VSISSVKAGDLVVSD

-263 KGTNVGDYTVKVNA
+263 KGTNVGEYTVKVNA

-290 TTFEIKPKSIAET
+290 TTFEIKAKSIADA

-328 GQRAL
+328 GERSL

-338 YTITANEGGTNA
+338 YTITNDGGTNA
-350 GEYAVTI
+350 GEYTVTI
-357 AGKGNYNSQTSAIKN
+357 AGKGNYNSQT
-372 FNITALETTPTVTLA
+372 TASKKFT
-387 ETSFVYNGTERK
+387 
-399 PGVTVTVVLTQGA
+399 
-412 NPIELTT
+412 
-419 DDYDVAYSDN
+419 
-429 VNVGENMAKA
+429 
-439 TVTLKRNYVGQNT
+439 
-452 ATFSITPKSIANVT
+452 ITPKSIANVT

-504 DNVNAALSTAT
+504 DNVNASLSTAT

-621 IAHYLLT
+621 IAHYMLT

-898 NGVIS
+898 SGVIS

-927 GGKLVTKDGTTA
+927 GGKLVTKDGATA

-982 QHTGDSDEDDD
+982 QHAGDSDEDDD

-1009 TSGITLLMDNIEKGE
+1009 TSDITLLMDNVEKGD

-1075 VQTEQGEVSFDY
+1075 IQTERGEVSFDY

-1145 KTPEVEIGS
+1145 KTPEVEIGN

-1166 NTTNDPVSDDN
+1166 NTTNDPVNDDN

-1195 YIQNRKKIVI
+1195 YIQNKRKVIVK
-1205 R
+1205 

>member
-1 MKQMIKYTL
+1 MKQMMKYTF
-10 AIATM
+10 AIVTL
-15 LLVTF
+15 LLVSL
-20 GAFAGGNATIIYKL
+20 GAKA
-34 DGATSSAGGT
+34 DGKITVNGT
-44 VTYSS
+44 VVYDVQGTSQNAYTSTEGTVS
-49 GTITVTPN
+49 ASIDNSRVVTLTITPAE
-57 NGYYLEAADLTVYKT
+57 GYFVMKDNISAVKT
-72 INGQHAQTRNN
+72 IDGSYAQTRTPGVNT
-83 PSINAKLEVTA
+83 PLDITGDDIVIGPTAKT
-94 SDPNADPS
+94 
-102 TTTVY
+102 Y
-107 TFTPLEDANYDYEI
+107 TFTMPDNAYDVEVTVNFQAIIDI
-121 TANFHQRISLT
+121 TNASITLSETSYTYDGTEKKPSVSSVKLSGAELNATYYTIDYSNNT
-132 DATVTTNGGTS
+132 NAGTATVT
-143 FVYTSEPIL
+143 
-152 PEVTVVKNSTTLTKD
+152 VTGSGIYKN
-167 VDYKAFYKAETAT
+167 AATAT
-180 GTITTDSINAGAKQ
+180 F
-194 IWVYGKGKYI
+194 
-204 NQASIAYYTIEKAS
+204 TIEKAN
-218 LTTVTLAQTE
+218 LTTVTLAQTDL
-228 PTYNGEEQT
+228 TYNGEEQT

-290 TTFEIKPKSIAET
+290 TTFEIKPKSIAEA

-350 GEYAVTI
+350 GEYTVTI
-357 AGKGNYNSQTSAIKN
+357 AGKGNYNSQT
-372 FNITALETTPTVTLA
+372 TASKKFT
-387 ETSFVYNGTERK
+387 
-399 PGVTVTVVLTQGA
+399 
-412 NPIELTT
+412 
-419 DDYDVAYSDN
+419 
-429 VNVGENMAKA
+429 
-439 TVTLKRNYVGQNT
+439 
-452 ATFSITPKSIANVT
+452 ITPKSIANVT

-621 IAHYLLT
+621 IAHYMLT

-673 ATVSEAGVVTIVA
+673 ATVSEADVVTIVA

-898 NGVIS
+898 SGVIS

-927 GGKLVTKDGTTA
+927 GGKLVTKDGATA

-1166 NTTNDPVSDDN
+1166 NTTNDPVNDDN

-1195 YIQNRKKIVI
+1195 YIQNKRKVIVK
-1205 R
+1205 

>member
-1 MKQMIKYTL
+1 MKQMMKYTF
-10 AIATM
+10 AIVTM
-15 LLVTF
+15 LLVSLGAKADGKITVNGTVVYDVQGTSQNAYTSTEGTVSASIDNSRLVTLTITPAEGYFVMKDNITAVKTIDGSNAQTRTPGINTPLAITGDDVVIGPTAKTYTF
-20 GAFAGGNATIIYKL
+20 TMPDNAYDVEVTVDFLAIIDITNATITLSETSYTYDGTEKKPSVSSVKL
-34 DGATSSAGGT
+34 SGGELNATYYTIDYSNNTNAGT
-44 VTYSS
+44 
-49 GTITVTPN
+49 
-57 NGYYLEAADLTVYKT
+57 
-72 INGQHAQTRNN
+72 
-83 PSINAKLEVTA
+83 
-94 SDPNADPS
+94 
-102 TTTVY
+102 
-107 TFTPLEDANYDYEI
+107 
-121 TANFHQRISLT
+121 
-132 DATVTTNGGTS
+132 ATVT
-143 FVYTSEPIL
+143 
-152 PEVTVVKNSTTLTKD
+152 VTGSGIYKN
-167 VDYKAFYKAETAT
+167 AATAT
-180 GTITTDSINAGAKQ
+180 F
-194 IWVYGKGKYI
+194 
-204 NQASIAYYTIEKAS
+204 TIEKAN
-218 LTTVTLAQTE
+218 LTTVTLAQTDL
-228 PTYNGEEQT
+228 TYNGEEQT

-290 TTFEIKPKSIAET
+290 TTFEIKPKSIAEA

-350 GEYAVTI
+350 GEYTVTI
-357 AGKGNYNSQTSAIKN
+357 AGKGNYNSQT
-372 FNITALETTPTVTLA
+372 TASKKFT
-387 ETSFVYNGTERK
+387 
-399 PGVTVTVVLTQGA
+399 
-412 NPIELTT
+412 
-419 DDYDVAYSDN
+419 
-429 VNVGENMAKA
+429 
-439 TVTLKRNYVGQNT
+439 
-452 ATFSITPKSIANVT
+452 ITPKSIANVT

-621 IAHYLLT
+621 IAHYMLT

-898 NGVIS
+898 SGVIS

-927 GGKLVTKDGTTA
+927 GGKLVTKDGATA

-982 QHTGDSDEDDD
+982 QHAGDSDEDDD

-1166 NTTNDPVSDDN
+1166 NTTNDPVNDDN

-1195 YIQNRKKIVI
+1195 YIQNKRKVIVK
-1205 R
+1205 

>member
-1 MKQMIKYTL
+1 MKQMIKYTF
-10 AIATM
+10 AIVTM
-15 LLVTF
+15 LLVSL
-20 GAFAGGNATIIYKL
+20 GAKA
-34 DGATSSAGGT
+34 DGKITVNGT
-44 VTYSS
+44 VVYDVQ
-49 GTITVTPN
+49 GTSQNAYTSTEGTVSASIDNSRLVTLTVTPAE
-57 NGYYLEAADLTVYKT
+57 GYFVMKDNITAVKT
-72 INGQHAQTRNN
+72 IDGSKAQTRT
-83 PSINAKLEVTA
+83 PGVSTPLDITGDDIVIGPTAKT
-94 SDPNADPS
+94 
-102 TTTVY
+102 Y
-107 TFTPLEDANYDYEI
+107 TFTMPDNAYDVEVTVNFQAIIDI
-121 TANFHQRISLT
+121 TNASITLSETSYTYDGTEKKPSVSSVKLSGAELNATYYTIGYSNNT
-132 DATVTTNGGTS
+132 NAGTATVT
-143 FVYTSEPIL
+143 
-152 PEVTVVKNSTTLTKD
+152 VTGSGIYKN
-167 VDYKAFYKAETAT
+167 AATAT
-180 GTITTDSINAGAKQ
+180 F
-194 IWVYGKGKYI
+194 
-204 NQASIAYYTIEKAS
+204 TIEKAS
-218 LTTVTLAQTE
+218 LTTLTLAQTE
-228 PTYNGEEQT
+228 LTYNGQEQT
-237 VGISSVKAGDLVVSD
+237 VSISSVKAGDLVVSD

-263 KGTNVGDYTVKVNA
+263 KGTNVGEYTVKANA

-290 TTFEIKPKSIAET
+290 TTFEIKAKSIADA

-328 GQRAL
+328 GERSL

-338 YTITANEGGTNA
+338 YTITNDGGTNA
-350 GEYAVTI
+350 GEYTVTI
-357 AGKGNYNSQTSAIKN
+357 AGKGNYNSQT
-372 FNITALETTPTVTLA
+372 TASKKFT
-387 ETSFVYNGTERK
+387 
-399 PGVTVTVVLTQGA
+399 
-412 NPIELTT
+412 
-419 DDYDVAYSDN
+419 
-429 VNVGENMAKA
+429 
-439 TVTLKRNYVGQNT
+439 
-452 ATFSITPKSIANVT
+452 ITPKSIANVT

-569 LTTTPE
+569 LTTTPK

-621 IAHYLLT
+621 IAHYMLT

-898 NGVIS
+898 SGVIS
-903 GFSSIGLDEDA
+903 GFSSIGLDENA

-927 GGKLVTKDGTTA
+927 GDKLVTKDGATA

-982 QHTGDSDEDDD
+982 QHAGDSDEDDD

-1054 VKTEAGYKLML
+1054 VKTETGYKLML

-1075 VQTEQGEVSFDY
+1075 MQTEQGEVSFDY
-1087 NVEKPTYCCLYL
+1087 NVERPTYCCLYL

-1195 YIQNRKKIVI
+1195 YIQNRKKVVVK
-1205 R
+1205 

>member
-1 MKQMIKYTL
+1 MKQMIKYTF
-10 AIATM
+10 AIVTM
-15 LLVTF
+15 LLVSL
-20 GAFAGGNATIIYKL
+20 GAKA
-34 DGATSSAGGT
+34 DGKITVNGT
-44 VTYSS
+44 VVYDVQGTSQNAYTSTEGTVS
-49 GTITVTPN
+49 ASIDNSRLVTLTITPAE
-57 NGYYLEAADLTVYKT
+57 GYFVMKDNISAVKT
-72 INGQHAQTRNN
+72 IDGSYAQTRTPGVNT
-83 PSINAKLEVTA
+83 PLDITGDDIVIGPTAKT
-94 SDPNADPS
+94 
-102 TTTVY
+102 Y
-107 TFTPLEDANYDYEI
+107 TFTMPDNAYDVEVTVNFQAIIDI
-121 TANFHQRISLT
+121 TNASITLSETSYTYDGTEKKPSVSSVKLSGAELNATYYTIDYSNNT
-132 DATVTTNGGTS
+132 NAGTATVT
-143 FVYTSEPIL
+143 
-152 PEVTVVKNSTTLTKD
+152 VTGSGIYKN
-167 VDYKAFYKAETAT
+167 AATAT
-180 GTITTDSINAGAKQ
+180 F
-194 IWVYGKGKYI
+194 
-204 NQASIAYYTIEKAS
+204 TIEKAS
-218 LTTVTLAQTE
+218 LTTLTLAQTE
-228 PTYNGEEQT
+228 LTYNGQEQT
-237 VGISSVKAGDLVVSD
+237 VSISSVKAGDLVVSD

-263 KGTNVGDYTVKVNA
+263 KGTNVGEYTVKVNA

-290 TTFEIKPKSIAET
+290 TTFEIKAKSIADA

-328 GQRAL
+328 GERSL

-338 YTITANEGGTNA
+338 YTITNDGGTNA
-350 GEYAVTI
+350 GEYTVTI
-357 AGKGNYNSQTSAIKN
+357 AGKGNYNSQT
-372 FNITALETTPTVTLA
+372 TASKKFT
-387 ETSFVYNGTERK
+387 
-399 PGVTVTVVLTQGA
+399 
-412 NPIELTT
+412 
-419 DDYDVAYSDN
+419 
-429 VNVGENMAKA
+429 
-439 TVTLKRNYVGQNT
+439 
-452 ATFSITPKSIANVT
+452 ITPKSIANVT

-504 DNVNAALSTAT
+504 DNVNASLSTAT

-621 IAHYLLT
+621 IAHYMLT

-898 NGVIS
+898 SGVIS

-914 FLYLLDPTDGSYT
+914 FLYLLDPTDGSYQ
-927 GGKLVTKDGTTA
+927 GGKLVTKDGATA

-982 QHTGDSDEDDD
+982 QHAGDSDEDDD

-1145 KTPEVEIGS
+1145 KTPEVEIGN

-1166 NTTNDPVSDDN
+1166 NTTNDPVNDDN

-1195 YIQNRKKIVI
+1195 YIQNKRKVIVK
-1205 R
+1205 

>member
-1 MKQMIKYTL
+1 MKQMIKYTF
-10 AIATM
+10 AIVTM
-15 LLVTF
+15 LLVSLGAKADGKITVNGTVVYDVQGTSQNAYTSTEGTVSASIDNSRLVTLTITPAEGYFVMKDNITAVKTIDGSNAQTRTPGVSTPLDITGDDIVIGPTAKTYTF
-20 GAFAGGNATIIYKL
+20 TMPDNAYDVEVTVNFQAIIDITNATITLSETSYTYDGTEKKPSVSSVKL
-34 DGATSSAGGT
+34 SGAELNATYYTIDYSNNTNAGT
-44 VTYSS
+44 
-49 GTITVTPN
+49 
-57 NGYYLEAADLTVYKT
+57 
-72 INGQHAQTRNN
+72 
-83 PSINAKLEVTA
+83 
-94 SDPNADPS
+94 
-102 TTTVY
+102 
-107 TFTPLEDANYDYEI
+107 
-121 TANFHQRISLT
+121 
-132 DATVTTNGGTS
+132 ATVT
-143 FVYTSEPIL
+143 
-152 PEVTVVKNSTTLTKD
+152 VTGSGIYKN
-167 VDYKAFYKAETAT
+167 AATAT
-180 GTITTDSINAGAKQ
+180 F
-194 IWVYGKGKYI
+194 
-204 NQASIAYYTIEKAS
+204 TIEKAS
-218 LTTVTLAQTE
+218 LTTLTLAQTE
-228 PTYNGEEQT
+228 LTYNGQEQT
-237 VGISSVKAGDLVVSD
+237 VSISSVKAGDLVVSD

-263 KGTNVGDYTVKVNA
+263 KGTNVGEYTVKVNA

-290 TTFEIKPKSIAET
+290 TTFEIKAKSIADA

-328 GQRAL
+328 GERSL

-338 YTITANEGGTNA
+338 YTITNDGGTNA
-350 GEYAVTI
+350 GEYTVTI
-357 AGKGNYNSQTSAIKN
+357 AGKGNYNSQT
-372 FNITALETTPTVTLA
+372 TASKKFT
-387 ETSFVYNGTERK
+387 
-399 PGVTVTVVLTQGA
+399 
-412 NPIELTT
+412 
-419 DDYDVAYSDN
+419 
-429 VNVGENMAKA
+429 
-439 TVTLKRNYVGQNT
+439 
-452 ATFSITPKSIANVT
+452 ITPKSIANVT

-504 DNVNAALSTAT
+504 DNVNASLSTAT

-621 IAHYLLT
+621 IAHYMLT

-898 NGVIS
+898 SGVIS

-927 GGKLVTKDGTTA
+927 GGKLVTKDGATA

-982 QHTGDSDEDDD
+982 QHAGDSDEDDD

-1009 TSGITLLMDNIEKGE
+1009 TSDITLLMDNVEKGD

-1075 VQTEQGEVSFDY
+1075 IQTERGEVSFDY

-1145 KTPEVEIGS
+1145 KTPEVEIGN

-1166 NTTNDPVSDDN
+1166 NTTNDPVNDDN

-1186 IEKPTKAGI
+1186 IEEPTKAGI
-1195 YIQNRKKIVI
+1195 YIQNKRKVIVK
-1205 R
+1205 

>member
-1 MKQMIKYTL
+1 MKQMIKYTF
-10 AIATM
+10 AIVTM
-15 LLVTF
+15 LLVSL
-20 GAFAGGNATIIYKL
+20 GAKA
-34 DGATSSAGGT
+34 DGKITVNGT
-44 VTYSS
+44 VVYDVQGTSQNAYTSTEGTVS
-49 GTITVTPN
+49 ASIDNSRLVTLTITPAE
-57 NGYYLEAADLTVYKT
+57 GYFVMKDNISAVKT
-72 INGQHAQTRNN
+72 IDGSYAQTRTPGVNT
-83 PSINAKLEVTA
+83 PLDITGDDIVIGPTAKT
-94 SDPNADPS
+94 
-102 TTTVY
+102 Y
-107 TFTPLEDANYDYEI
+107 TFTMPDNAYDVEVTVNFQAIIDI
-121 TANFHQRISLT
+121 TNASITLSETSYTYDGTEKKPSVSSVKLSGAELNATYYTIDYSNNT
-132 DATVTTNGGTS
+132 NAGTATVT
-143 FVYTSEPIL
+143 
-152 PEVTVVKNSTTLTKD
+152 VTGSGIYKN
-167 VDYKAFYKAETAT
+167 AATAT
-180 GTITTDSINAGAKQ
+180 F
-194 IWVYGKGKYI
+194 
-204 NQASIAYYTIEKAS
+204 TIEKAS
-218 LTTVTLAQTE
+218 LTTLTLAQTE
-228 PTYNGEEQT
+228 LTYNGQEQT
-237 VGISSVKAGDLVVSD
+237 VSISSVKAGDLVVSD

-263 KGTNVGDYTVKVNA
+263 KGTNVGEYTVKVNA

-290 TTFEIKPKSIAET
+290 TTFEIKAKSIADA

-328 GQRAL
+328 GERSL

-338 YTITANEGGTNA
+338 YTITNDGGTNA
-350 GEYAVTI
+350 GEYTVTI
-357 AGKGNYNSQTSAIKN
+357 AGKGNYNSQT
-372 FNITALETTPTVTLA
+372 TASKKFT
-387 ETSFVYNGTERK
+387 
-399 PGVTVTVVLTQGA
+399 
-412 NPIELTT
+412 
-419 DDYDVAYSDN
+419 
-429 VNVGENMAKA
+429 
-439 TVTLKRNYVGQNT
+439 
-452 ATFSITPKSIANVT
+452 ITPKSIANVT

-504 DNVNAALSTAT
+504 DNVNASLSTAT

-621 IAHYLLT
+621 IAHYMLT

-898 NGVIS
+898 SGVIS

-914 FLYLLDPTDGSYT
+914 FLYLLDPTDGSYQ
-927 GGKLVTKDGTTA
+927 GGKLVTKDGATA

-982 QHTGDSDEDDD
+982 QHAGDSDEDDD

-1166 NTTNDPVSDDN
+1166 NTTNDPVNDDN

-1195 YIQNRKKIVI
+1195 YIQNKRKVIVK
-1205 R
+1205 